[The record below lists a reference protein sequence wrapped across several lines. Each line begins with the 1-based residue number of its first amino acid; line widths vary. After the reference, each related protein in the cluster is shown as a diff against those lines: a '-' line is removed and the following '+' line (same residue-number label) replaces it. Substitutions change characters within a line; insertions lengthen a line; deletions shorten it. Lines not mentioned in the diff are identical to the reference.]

1 VERRL
6 IDFFTAK
13 AIGVTTNVIGPR
25 RRRYLAGSPIAGV
38 LSWVPGS
45 GSQTLN
51 VAIFSYDRKVR
62 VGFKADARVVPDV
75 AKIVHTFD
83 AEMDQLTRIARAA

>member
-1 VERRL
+1 
-6 IDFFTAK
+6 
-13 AIGVTTNVIGPR
+13 VTTNVIGPR

>member
-1 VERRL
+1 MLRAFPYV
-6 IDFFTAK
+6 
-13 AIGVTTNVIGPR
+13 P
-25 RRRYLAGSPIAGV
+25 LAGQVRIG
-38 LSWVPGS
+38 
-45 GSQTLN
+45 

-75 AKIVHTFD
+75 AKVVHTFD